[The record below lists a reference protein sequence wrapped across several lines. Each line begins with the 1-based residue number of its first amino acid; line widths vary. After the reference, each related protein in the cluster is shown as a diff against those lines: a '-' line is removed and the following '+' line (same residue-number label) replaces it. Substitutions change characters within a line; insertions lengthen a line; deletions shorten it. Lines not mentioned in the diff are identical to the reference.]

1 MASAFRDWFVMLA
14 TTRMTKS
21 FKMVLLRVLLDN
33 DSVFSGMPIPE
44 LAEVPDLD
52 DRHVVLRR
60 DRSRVGDLVVLRG
73 AHLLGPQCCHCNRF
87 AVERHEL
94 DFVSLALVMHQHD
107 RPDVA
112 GCETVFREIARQH
125 RYVEFID
132 HVRLAPDAN
141 GLEITEVAAAVQDSS
156 DLDAIRRGTKKDH
169 VHTD

>member
-1 MASAFRDWFVMLA
+1 MATCQDGGTRFSIWQAGGPSGTAFTADGW
-14 TTRMTKS
+14 
-21 FKMVLLRVLLDN
+21 
-33 DSVFSGMPIPE
+33 PH
-44 LAEVPDLD
+44 
-52 DRHVVLRR
+52 DRHAALRR
-60 DRSRVGDLVVLRG
+60 DRSRVGDLVVLHG
-73 AHLLGPQCCHCNRF
+73 AHLLGPQRCHGNRF
-87 AVERHEL
+87 AVERYEL
-94 DFVSLALVMHQHD
+94 DFVSLALFMHQHD

-141 GLEITEVAAAVQDSS
+141 GLEITKVAAAVQDSS